1 MSDDTKDKFTVIE
14 GGRKKGSKKK
24 SLTPKQIKFAEA
36 LGHGIDG
43 EPCSISD
50 AYRYAYDTKN
60 MSDAVIR
67 NEASKL
73 SQHHDVTI
81 MVDKIIADRNKKK
94 FVKEVSTKERIE
106 NELWKIVDEE
116 DNNTHR
122 LRALEMMG
130 KSIAMFSE
138 VTINK
143 EDQRSLEDIEKELRD
158 RLDSISDQSKS

>member
-1 MSDDTKDKFTVIE
+1 MTDKTNDKFTVIN
-14 GGRKKGSKKK
+14 GGKKKGSKKK
-24 SLTPKQIKFAEA
+24 SLTPKQLKFAEA

-43 EPCSISD
+43 EACSISD
-50 AYRYAYDTKN
+50 AYRHAYDTEK

-73 SQHHDVTI
+73 SQHNDVAM
-81 MVDKIIADRNKKK
+81 MVRDIISSRNKKQY
-94 FVKEVSTKERIE
+94 VKEVSTKERIE
-106 NELWKIVDEE
+106 NELWKIVDDE

-138 VTINK
+138 VVVSK
-143 EDQRSLEDIEKELRD
+143 DEQRSVEDIEKDLRAK
-158 RLDSISDQSKS
+158 LESLKQ

>member
-1 MSDDTKDKFTVIE
+1 MSDEIKDKFTVID
-14 GGRKKGSKKK
+14 GGKKKGSKKK
-24 SLTPKQIKFAEA
+24 SLTPKQLKFAEA

-50 AYRYAYDTKN
+50 AYRHAYDTKK

-73 SQHHDVTI
+73 SQHHDVAI
-81 MVDKIIADRNKKK
+81 MVDSIIADRSRAKH
-94 FVKEVSTKERIE
+94 VREVTTKERIE

-116 DNNTHR
+116 ENNTHR

-138 VTINK
+138 VTISK
-143 EDQRSLEDIEKELRD
+143 DEQRSLEDIEQDLRAK
-158 RLDSISDQSKS
+158 LNSLKDQG

>member
-1 MSDDTKDKFTVIE
+1 MTDKTNDKFTVID
-14 GGRKKGSKKK
+14 GGKKKGSKKK
-24 SLTPKQIKFAEA
+24 SLTPKQLKFAEA

-50 AYRYAYDTKN
+50 AYRHAYDTEK

-73 SQHHDVTI
+73 SQHHDVAI
-81 MVDKIIADRNKKK
+81 MVKLIISNRNKKQY
-94 FVKEVSTKERIE
+94 VKEVSTKQRIE
-106 NELWKIVDEE
+106 NELWKIVDDE

-138 VTINK
+138 VVVSK
-143 EDQRSLEDIEKELRD
+143 DEQRSVEDIEQDLRAK
-158 RLDSISDQSKS
+158 LESLKQ

>member
-1 MSDDTKDKFTVIE
+1 MSDETKDKFTVIE

-24 SLTPKQIKFAEA
+24 SLTPKQLKFAEA

-50 AYRYAYDTKN
+50 AYRHAYDTEK

-73 SQHHDVTI
+73 SQHNDVAI
-81 MVDKIIADRNKKK
+81 MVDKIIADRSRAKH
-94 FVKEVSTKERIE
+94 VREVSTKERIE
-106 NELWKIVDEE
+106 NELWQIVDNE

-138 VTINK
+138 VTISK
-143 EDQRSLEDIEKELRD
+143 DEQRSLEDIEQELRAK
-158 RLDSISDQSKS
+158 LNSLKDQS

>member
-1 MSDDTKDKFTVIE
+1 MSDDIKDKFTVID
-14 GGRKKGSKKK
+14 GGKKKGSKKK
-24 SLTPKQIKFAEA
+24 SLTPKQLKFAEA

-50 AYRYAYDTKN
+50 AYRHAYDTEK

-73 SQHHDVTI
+73 SQHSDVTI
-81 MVDKIIADRNKKK
+81 MVDRIITDRSKAKH
-94 FVKEVSTKERIE
+94 VREVSTKERIE
-106 NELWKIVDEE
+106 NELWKIVDDE

-138 VTINK
+138 VVVSK
-143 EDQRSLEDIEKELRD
+143 DEQRSLEDIEKELRSK
-158 RLDSISDQSKS
+158 LNSLKDQG